1 MRVYDKNG
9 QLCGQRK
16 VAAIADVNKLKE
28 LGLADRGYMEAEGIK
43 IKGDVM
49 YIGFASRKMNGKSD
63 ERLANVLRYTND

>member
-1 MRVYDKNG
+1 M
-9 QLCGQRK
+9 
-16 VAAIADVNKLKE
+16 NKLKE